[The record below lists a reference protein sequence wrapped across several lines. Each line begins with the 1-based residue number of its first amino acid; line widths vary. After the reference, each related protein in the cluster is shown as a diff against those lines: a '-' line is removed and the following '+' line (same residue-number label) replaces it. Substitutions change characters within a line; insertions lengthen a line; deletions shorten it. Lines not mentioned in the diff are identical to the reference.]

1 MPVSQRATPPRLVA
15 KTSAVVVTRE
25 GGGDVRYFVD
35 PKDGAGKLIVA
46 GGGGLRVRVLAAD
59 HAAWDPCDAEMGA
72 CYTVL

>member
-15 KTSAVVVTRE
+15 ETSAVVVTRE

-46 GGGGLRVRVLAAD
+46 GGGGLRVLVAD
-59 HAAWDPCDAEMGA
+59 HAARGPYDGEMGV